1 MFESMKERKRQ
12 RQEEREQRIREE
24 KNRLL
29 LLSEKELLVEIL
41 FELKRIENG
50 IDDVERSIRIHSN

>member
-1 MFESMKERKRQ
+1 MFERMKEKSRQ

-29 LLSEKELLVEIL
+29 SLSEKELLVEIL
-41 FELKRIENG
+41 MELKRIEER
-50 IDDVERSIRIHSN
+50 IDDVETSVRLYNN